1 MKENIAEVMAGAF
14 AIAVIVGSVAGTT
27 WLLSAMYYTL
37 FR

>member
-1 MKENIAEVMAGAF
+1 MKEPIAEIMAGAF
-14 AIAVIVGSVAGTT
+14 AVAMIVGSIAGTT